1 MHKQDFPLLT
11 NTPTVYLDSAASAQK
26 PQSVLAAM
34 DTFYRTYYA
43 NVHRG
48 QCHIAVQATDLYER
62 ARHTIAAFIHAEP
75 DTVVFTKSTT
85 ESINLVAAGYE
96 RLLRAGDEVLVCI
109 AEHHANFVPW
119 QQACL
124 RSGATFKTF
133 GVTPDGTID
142 MADFNAQLS
151 PRTKIVAVAQL
162 GNVLGVANPVREIV
176 AAAHAVGARVL
187 VDGAQSC
194 AHMPVNVKDLDCDFF
209 AFSGHKLYGPTGIGV
224 LYGKAEALSELPP
237 YQFGGDMI
245 RHVSVAETT
254 FAEVPAKFEAG
265 TPPFV
270 EAVGLAAAVDYVQDI
285 GMETI
290 AEHEQNL
297 TSLLCQGLSDVPGL
311 TMLGDG
317 SLKKGIVT
325 FNVAGI
331 HPADIAFA
339 LTQDNICVRVGHHC
353 AMPVHACF
361 HQDVSLRV
369 SFGLY
374 NEPADVA
381 TFLTSLHKTISLF
394 GG

>member
-1 MHKQDFPLLT
+1 M
-11 NTPTVYLDSAASAQK
+11 
-26 PQSVLAAM
+26 
-34 DTFYRTYYA
+34 R
-43 NVHRG
+43 
-48 QCHIAVQATDLYER
+48 
-62 ARHTIAAFIHAEP
+62 
-75 DTVVFTKSTT
+75 
-85 ESINLVAAGYE
+85 
-96 RLLRAGDEVLVCI
+96 
-109 AEHHANFVPW
+109 FV
-119 QQACL
+119 
-124 RSGATFKTF
+124 G
-133 GVTPDGTID
+133 GT
-142 MADFNAQLS
+142 
-151 PRTKIVAVAQL
+151 VAV
-162 GNVLGVANPVREIV
+162 
-176 AAAHAVGARVL
+176 
-187 VDGAQSC
+187 
-194 AHMPVNVKDLDCDFF
+194 F
-209 AFSGHKLYGPTGIGV
+209 
-224 LYGKAEALSELPP
+224 
-237 YQFGGDMI
+237 
-245 RHVSVAETT
+245 AETT

-297 TSLLCQGLSDVPGL
+297 TSLLCQGLSDIPGL
-311 TMLGDG
+311 TMLGEG